1 MRLIDADAVL
11 KAIDDFPYGYRGMIR
26 NVVDNVPTVDAV
38 AMVRCKDCKHFVR
51 SEGVCKLL
59 SNNYE
64 PPVYV
69 DDDDFCSRGERRSE

>member
-1 MRLIDADAVL
+1 MMDHWGYEKEERP
-11 KAIDDFPYGYRGMIR
+11 DF
-26 NVVDNVPTVDAV
+26 VEVT
-38 AMVRCKDCKHFVR
+38 RCRDCKHFVR

-69 DDDDFCSRGERRSE
+69 DDDDFCSRGERRSECIARR